1 MGTLSRRDLAAL
13 VDETTVDTYDEHEE
27 APLRGLIERCAELK
41 GELVE
46 FAQSARFDRWL
57 TPLLLEAAGPER
69 QLDEAE
75 AIRIIDHFI
84 LRYHLPDGS
93 TVVDRFVAGRR
104 DLTEADR
111 TMLLGWRDPVE
122 GIFEVR
128 NKDGDAVVLLNLV
141 DDLEYRTYSN
151 VGRAAFRG
159 VSKGGFLLACVVPV
173 HSADGAWLISG
184 AMSSYP
190 KSTATE
196 IARAALHL
204 ATTQPELVFRNPE
217 KIEQGWESMREDRAA
232 FIAFCGSD
240 ELVLTPAEVEERL
253 NSYYRHRQEAAVAEH
268 PDRARGRRLPGLDFP
283 AFELPQGL
291 AESDTVGVIYDEVD
305 GLNFYPDY
313 GMLRDLFAD
322 PTLPGRKQHQD
333 LLRVY
338 LREESIAP
346 LPIRRLAAAHPETVD
361 EVFRKLLRKPGFTWA
376 EHGEALLRRR
386 KPRYYAQEPRPG
398 VSVIG
403 ERLSEL
409 AAGDRRQKFTRAQRV
424 PRRPH
429 HP

>member
-1 MGTLSRRDLAAL
+1 MAVVVPSN
-13 VDETTVDTYDEHEE
+13 DE
-27 APLRGLIERCAELK
+27 ASLRGMIERSSDLK
-41 GELVE
+41 GELVA

-84 LRYHLPDGS
+84 LRYRLPDGV

-111 TMLLGWRDPVE
+111 AMLLGWRDPVE
-122 GIFEVR
+122 GVFEVQR
-128 NKDGDAVVLLNLV
+128 RDGDAVVLLNLV

-159 VSKGGFLLACVVPV
+159 VSKGGFLLACLVPV

-190 KSTATE
+190 KSSATE
-196 IARAALHL
+196 IARAALQL
-204 ATTQPELVFRNPE
+204 ATSHPELVFRNPE
-217 KIEQGWESMREDRAA
+217 KIAQGWESMRADRAA
-232 FIAFCGSD
+232 FIEFCGSD
-240 ELVLTPAEVEERL
+240 ELVLPPAEVEERL
-253 NSYYRHRQEAAVAEH
+253 NTYYRHRQEAAVAEQ
-268 PDRARGRRLPGLDFP
+268 PDRARGRRLPGIDLP
-283 AFELPQGL
+283 AFELPQAL
-291 AESDTVGVIYDEVD
+291 ADSDTVGVIYDEVD
-305 GLNFYPDY
+305 GLNFYADY

-322 PTLPGRKQHQD
+322 PALTGRRQYQD
-333 LLRVY
+333 VLRAY

-361 EVFRKLLRKPGFTWA
+361 AVFRKLLRKPGFTWA
-376 EHGEALLRRR
+376 EHGEELLRRR
-386 KPRYYAQEPRPG
+386 KPWYYAQEPRPG
-398 VSVIG
+398 VSVVG

-409 AAGDRRQKFTRAQRV
+409 AAGTGRQKFTRARRV
-424 PRRPH
+424 PRQLD